1 MKVSCF
7 LVGNRVKEQ
16 VSYLG
21 SLGIQLSASMA
32 ITASNR
38 RILGA
43 GALFCLAFFGLL
55 AGTAGRGK
63 SLGRAVQGTPSH
75 GNYLGLR
82 FAIADFDGDARPDL
96 ATVQVVHDSP
106 TAARYSIH
114 FHLSGGPESAIGITA
129 PLGGLRIVP
138 RDVNGDDFLDL
149 IVTTAMDEHFVAVLL
164 NDGQGNFTVA
174 KAGSFPA
181 VENETVVILSAPVRR
196 VGEPMSLAPG
206 RSSFG
211 LEGAFGPGPPHQVAP
226 SSILPAAAKIAL
238 FLTLRP
244 NSGRSP
250 PAGIFPT

>member
-1 MKVSCF
+1 M
-7 LVGNRVKEQ
+7 RT
-16 VSYLG
+16 
-21 SLGIQLSASMA
+21 A
-32 ITASNR
+32 ASNR
-38 RILGA
+38 RIFGA
-43 GALFCLAFFGLL
+43 AALLCLAFFGLL
-55 AGTAGRGK
+55 ASTAGRGK
-63 SLGRAVQGTPSH
+63 SFGRAAQGAPSR
-75 GNYLGLR
+75 GNYLDLR

-96 ATVQVVHDSP
+96 ATVRVVHDSP

-114 FHLSGGPESAIGITA
+114 FRLSGGPESAIGITA

-174 KAGSFPA
+174 NAGSFPA
-181 VENETVVILSAPVRR
+181 LENETGVILGALVRS
-196 VGEPMSLAPG
+196 VGEPMSVAPG

-211 LEGAFGPGPPHQVAP
+211 LEGAFGPALLHQVAA
-226 SSILPAAAKIAL
+226 SSILPTAAKIAL

-250 PAGIFPT
+250 PAFVFRA